1 MGHCVTWAT
10 RSESAHCLHLQTLDA
25 RSTVDGF
32 ISWMAWTRTMETPMM
47 GFCVGCTWTFWET
60 ESMVPSTRIGST
72 SHYFHAG
79 SMGWTTFNHVG
90 HIFCALGHPCLLA
103 WSVPIHPWIAIAL
116 PDRSLAPSP
125 ISSSVT
131 YTCPCLYLVPHICSL
146 PMPCPCRME
155 PSANANEIHLQPR
168 PTGWI
173 LVWVVTT
180 EHRLKN
186 LWFCVPLLVQA
197 FSLMMVPGVVPVAFV
212 TIPSAFRQGPHFIV
226 IRRTKLD
233 WLYQPLYD
241 NGLISS
247 VKNVEF
253 AVSLTEN
260 WITPKTGGS
269 CAWNACVFWI
279 WHIPGHWTPILLNI
293 NKSWQPYNILNRIL
307 LGVRVLTQ
315 SQLNWPPWGPEVALA
330 WA

>member
-1 MGHCVTWAT
+1 
-10 RSESAHCLHLQTLDA
+10 
-25 RSTVDGF
+25 
-32 ISWMAWTRTMETPMM
+32 
-47 GFCVGCTWTFWET
+47 
-60 ESMVPSTRIGST
+60 
-72 SHYFHAG
+72 
-79 SMGWTTFNHVG
+79 
-90 HIFCALGHPCLLA
+90 
-103 WSVPIHPWIAIAL
+103 
-116 PDRSLAPSP
+116 
-125 ISSSVT
+125 
-131 YTCPCLYLVPHICSL
+131 
-146 PMPCPCRME
+146 
-155 PSANANEIHLQPR
+155 
-168 PTGWI
+168 
-173 LVWVVTT
+173 
-180 EHRLKN
+180 
-186 LWFCVPLLVQA
+186 
-197 FSLMMVPGVVPVAFV
+197 MMVPGVVPVAFV

-293 NKSWQPYNILNRIL
+293 NKSWQRYNVLNRIL

-330 WA
+330 WAQEQYSLWPVLGTWQWCLVLSISSVAWHLNSLFAWDIMVSCPGSAVSDTKANHLLCIPCHITDNLSASLFAVSISAWIGNETKPSVVLLERHVKWLHSDLDQCNHAAITPSLHCQFAQAGFTNVCFWLGWLRSQELFARTFEDIRVI